1 MPVTTRTILN
11 LDQYLDGVRERV
23 QAHLEEMLP
32 TTSELAPE
40 LIEAIRYSVLAPGK
54 RLRPILAY
62 ATCEALGGD
71 AHLALTPGC
80 ALELI
85 HAYSLIH
92 DDLPSMDD
100 DDLRRGRATCHRA
113 FGEATAILAGD
124 ALQPM
129 AFELIAQAPGIA
141 VDARIAMIATVAKAV
156 GPHGM
161 VGGQSLD
168 LSSEGKQLTAARL
181 EVLHRAKTGQL
192 LRASVQVGALASGRA
207 DASALAS
214 LDRYG
219 AALGLAFQVVD
230 DILDVTGDVAVIGKT
245 PGADQKAGKNT
256 YPMLLTLDGARR
268 KAEALLEQALEALE
282 AFGPDAER
290 LRQLAHFVV
299 ERDR

>member
-1 MPVTTRTILN
+1 MN
-11 LDQYLDGVRERV
+11 LDQYLDDVKRRV
-23 QAHLEEMLP
+23 EAHLDEVLP
-32 TTSELAPE
+32 STSELAPA

-71 AHLALTPGC
+71 PELALTPGC

-92 DDLPSMDD
+92 DDLPAMDD
-100 DDLRRGRATCHRA
+100 DDLRRGRPTCHRA

-129 AFELIAQAPGIA
+129 AFELIAEAPGLGMDER
-141 VDARIAMIATVAKAV
+141 VAMITTVAKAV

-168 LSSEGKQLTAARL
+168 LSSEGQRLTAGRL
-181 EVLHRAKTGQL
+181 EVLHGAKTGQL
-192 LRASVQVGALASGRA
+192 LRASVLVGALASGKA
-207 DASALAS
+207 DEAALERLA
-214 LDRYG
+214 RYG
-219 AALGLAFQVVD
+219 TALGLAFQVVD

-245 PGADQKAGKNT
+245 PGADEEAGKNT
-256 YPMLLTLDGARR
+256 YPSLLTLEGARD
-268 KAEALLEQALEALE
+268 KARILMGQALDAIED
-282 AFGPDAER
+282 FGPGVER
-290 LRQLAHFVV
+290 LRELARFVI

>member
-1 MPVTTRTILN
+1 MSN
-11 LDQYLDGVRERV
+11 LDQYLADVRERV
-23 QAHLEEMLP
+23 QAHLEEILP
-32 TTSELAPE
+32 TTSELAPT

-54 RLRPILAY
+54 RLRPVLAV

-71 AHLALTPGC
+71 AELALTPGC
-80 ALELI
+80 AMEFI

-100 DDLRRGRATCHRA
+100 DDLRRGRPTCHRA
-113 FGEATAILAGD
+113 FDEATAILAGD

-129 AFELIAQAPGIA
+129 AFELIAEAPGIA
-141 VDARIAMIATVAKAV
+141 LDARIAMIATVAKAA

-161 VGGQSLD
+161 VGGQCLD
-168 LSSEGKQLTAARL
+168 LSSEGKPLTAERL

-192 LRASVQVGALASGRA
+192 LRASVQIGALASGRA
-207 DASALAS
+207 DEPVLAS

-230 DILDVTGDVAVIGKT
+230 DILDVTGDAAVIGKT
-245 PGADQKAGKNT
+245 PGADQEAGKNT
-256 YPMLLTLDGARR
+256 YPGLLTLEGALT
-268 KAEALLEQALEALE
+268 KARELLGQALQALEAFDGE
-282 AFGPDAER
+282 AER
-290 LRQLAHFVV
+290 LRELAHFVV